1 MKELRTLHI
10 VSNKILRQITHCK
23 NLKQIFA
30 YFFLI
35 FNVFQFQNC
44 IVQLNDLFQGMVPY
58 IEVDKRFTG
67 SNIANRYIF
76 FFSKQPLIY

>member
-10 VSNKILRQITHCK
+10 VSNKTLRQITHCK

-44 IVQLNDLFQGMVPY
+44 VVQLNDLFQGMVPY
-58 IEVDKRFTG
+58 IEVDKRFTYHKFD
-67 SNIANRYIF
+67 NHI
-76 FFSKQPLIY
+76 FFSKQLLIY

>member
-10 VSNKILRQITHCK
+10 VSNKTLRQITHCK

-30 YFFLI
+30 YFF
-35 FNVFQFQNC
+35 FNFQCVSISKNC
-44 IVQLNDLFQGMVPY
+44 VVQLNDLFQGMVPY
-58 IEVDKRFTG
+58 IEVDKRFTYHKFD
-67 SNIANRYIF
+67 NHI

>member
-10 VSNKILRQITHCK
+10 VSNKTLRQITHCK

-44 IVQLNDLFQGMVPY
+44 VVQLNDLFQGMVPY
-58 IEVDKRFTG
+58 IEVDKRFTYHKFD
-67 SNIANRYIF
+67 NHI